1 MVYIRC
7 KKFLPEAKLLNKA
20 HDSDVAYDVH
30 IIADDNWPLAS
41 EYTLQPGERRTFRTG
56 FQVEAPDNYGFL
68 LRDRSGL
75 AVKQG
80 LHILAGV
87 IEGTYRGEWMV
98 CAINLGNTPIIIK
111 PGDKIAQAVLT
122 EILPSRIVEV
132 EELGQTE
139 RGEKGFGSSG
149 R

>member
-1 MVYIRC
+1 MGYDVYII
-7 KKFLPEAKLLNKA
+7 
-20 HDSDVAYDVH
+20 HD
-30 IIADDNWPLAS
+30 DDKGWIKRFPSMKEEYNDIYYYPLK
-41 EYTLQPGERRTFRTG
+41 PGERKVFHTG
-56 FQVEAPDNYGFL
+56 VKISTPDDYGFL

-75 AVKQG
+75 AVKEG

-98 CAINLGNTPIIIK
+98 CAINLGEHDIIIRS
-111 PGDKIAQAVLT
+111 GDKIAQAVLT
-122 EILPSRIVEV
+122 KVIPSGTIKVENL
-132 EELGQTE
+132 EETE